1 MNKGYSLKVPHFLT
15 EENMYLCIN
24 NYGEHVHMNKS
35 IRITAI
41 IIRVTGAVGL
51 DGFLIGFVFYTN
63 SVWDGSV
70 CD

>member
-15 EENMYLCIN
+15 EENIYLCIN

-41 IIRVTGAVGL
+41 IIRVTGVVGL
-51 DGFLIGFVFYTN
+51 DGFLVGFAFYTN
-63 SVWDGSV
+63 SV
-70 CD
+70 CDRSAYD